1 MDERI
6 DAFLEDAQELDGVSL
21 TMIRDGIRSCLA
33 VYDNLARDTEP
44 DPNNREGAARAW
56 GKLCRQQVAEEVAR
70 HAGSPEGEHWKL
82 VLSVVDSANGPR
94 RN

>member
-6 DAFLEDAQELDGVSL
+6 DAFLEDVQELEGVSL

-44 DPNNREGAARAW
+44 DPNNRERAARAW
-56 GKLCRQQVAEEVAR
+56 GKLCRQQVAEQVAK
-70 HAGSPEGEHWKL
+70 HAGTPAGEHWKL
-82 VLSVVDSANGPR
+82 VLRVVDSADGRPR
-94 RN
+94 N